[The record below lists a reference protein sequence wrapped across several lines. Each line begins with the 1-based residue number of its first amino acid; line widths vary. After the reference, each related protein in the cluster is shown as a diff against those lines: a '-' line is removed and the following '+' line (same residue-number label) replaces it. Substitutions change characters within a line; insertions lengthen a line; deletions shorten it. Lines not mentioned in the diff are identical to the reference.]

1 MKAYEYPQS
10 SRWLVIAGNFQYQDV
25 CEILKTILPDYSSK
39 IPDPTST
46 PKVDTYAVDNSHAR
60 NDLGIRFMPLDQTIT
75 DTAKSLLRLQEQ
87 AA

>member
-10 SRWLVIAGNFQYQDV
+10 SRWLIIAGNFQYPDV
-25 CEILKTILPDYSSK
+25 CEILKKLLPDYSSK

-46 PKVDTYAVDNSHAR
+46 PKVDTFTIDNSHAR
-60 NDLGIRFMPLDQTIT
+60 NDLGIHFTSLDQTIT

>member
-10 SRWLVIAGNFQYQDV
+10 SRWLIIAGNFQYPDV
-25 CEILKTILPDYSSK
+25 CEILKNILPDYSSK

-60 NDLGIRFMPLDQTIT
+60 NDLGIRFTPLDQTIT

-87 AA
+87 SA